1 MHRQTLYQL
10 PRAAAIVRR
19 GFCSTPGLRALPSVK
34 QPHTLDKP
42 GKDEHNPQTENMKK
56 SRDEKAKTSQTPK
69 EKKPEGRN
77 AGIGFQ
83 VCPDWGYLTFR
94 MNVVLRKTR
103 GIKSCSRQRVW
114 ETGMMNFHMSSYS
127 ISPLCRNSKLTITQ
141 TYPRHQTS
149 AFHSSFLHY
158 LCSQFLS
165 NEWRNCPPNHPTS

>member
-56 SRDEKAKTSQTPK
+56 SRDERAKTSQTPK

-94 MNVVLRKTR
+94 MNAVLRKTR
-103 GIKSCSRQRVW
+103 GIKSCGRQRVW
-114 ETGMMNFHMSSYS
+114 ETRMMDFICLVILFLRYVTTPSSQYPN
-127 ISPLCRNSKLTITQ
+127 IPQ
-141 TYPRHQTS
+141 T
-149 AFHSSFLHY
+149 
-158 LCSQFLS
+158 
-165 NEWRNCPPNHPTS
+165 PN